1 MYNLNDI
8 DINNINFKH
17 RRSLHYNLKLISNNK
32 ETSHLIRIIT
42 INKGLFLA
50 EERKPVNGIYFIL
63 EGMVKVFN
71 SDRDKKVKI
80 LRLVSKGDIVGLS
93 SLNSTFYWSSAVVV
107 KNVKAYFISQKNL
120 KTILKSN
127 LKLSLLFINLLS
139 LKLRHY
145 EVRQKHLSIFSA
157 ADRVIDA
164 LLLIAYKFGN
174 TTDQGLEVS
183 ICTSR
188 KEISSFANTTPEK
201 VIRTLS
207 ALKTENHIE
216 LNCKHIVIKDKKALT
231 DRLVKHLINTEEPS
245 DMNYCYPNFFY

>member
-8 DINNINFKH
+8 DINNINFKQ

-32 ETSHLIRIIT
+32 ETSHLISIET

-93 SLNSTFYWSSAVVV
+93 SLNSTFYWSSAIALTP
-107 KNVKAYFISQKNL
+107 VKAYFINQKNL
-120 KTILKSN
+120 KTILKIN
-127 LKLSLLFINLLS
+127 CKLSLLLVNFLA

-164 LLLIAYKFGN
+164 LLLTAYKFGN

-183 ICTSR
+183 ICTYR
-188 KEISSFANTTPEK
+188 KDIASFANTTPEK

-207 ALKTENHIE
+207 DLKKQNYIE
-216 LNCKHIVIKDKKALT
+216 INGKHIVIKDKKVLV
-231 DRLVKHLINTEEPS
+231 DHLVKYLSHTEELS
-245 DMNYCYPNFFY
+245 DMNFCYPNLFY

>member
-8 DINNINFKH
+8 DINNINFKQ

-32 ETSHLIRIIT
+32 ETSHLISIET

-50 EERKPVNGIYFIL
+50 EERKPVNGIYFVL

-71 SDRDKKVKI
+71 NGLDKKVKI

-107 KNVKAYFISQKNL
+107 KKVKAYFITQKNL
-120 KTILKSN
+120 KTILTTN
-127 LKLSLLFINLLS
+127 LKLSLLLVNFLS
-139 LKLRHY
+139 LKLRYY
-145 EVRQKHLSIFSA
+145 EVRQKHLSVFLA
-157 ADRVIDA
+157 ADRVVDA
-164 LLLIAYKFGN
+164 LLLTAYKFGN
-174 TTDQGLEVS
+174 TTNQGLEVS
-183 ICTSR
+183 FCTSR
-188 KEISSFANTTPEK
+188 KEIASFANTTPEK

-207 ALKTENHIE
+207 TLKSQNYIE
-216 LNCKHIVIKDKKALT
+216 LNSKHIVIKDKKALT

-245 DMNYCYPNFFY
+245 DVSFCYPNFFY